1 MASGDFETGVPNSN
15 YSSRVKGAIGVSL
28 DDHVLGLKVP
38 HNPRDEQVGGIALL
52 ALLVGS
58 EDACRA
64 RVAEFQGSRY
74 RTCDAYFQLAQ
85 ILVLA
90 SESTNECKLHWV
102 QLIAD
107 VASLINEIPNGDIV
121 TDVVVVGILVVDDL
135 DDGSHH
141 D

>member
-1 MASGDFETGVPNSN
+1 MRAGWANRAILIGFGGADSIAGPFIQQVVFGKQVIEASVADECRVDILAELASGDFETGVPNSN

-64 RVAEFQGSRY
+64 RVAELQGSRY
-74 RTCDAYFQLAQ
+74 RTCDTDFQL
-85 ILVLA
+85 
-90 SESTNECKLHWV
+90 T
-102 QLIAD
+102 
-107 VASLINEIPNGDIV
+107 
-121 TDVVVVGILVVDDL
+121 
-135 DDGSHH
+135 
-141 D
+141 